1 MCVGV
6 FVCLVL
12 CVSLGCLCDCV
23 YFIRVTVSCVF
34 VCEHLTVCECA
45 AGAGWA
51 LAGLPFI
58 SEVGEAREGCSVA
71 ACERGGGGAKG
82 PPPPSL

>member
-6 FVCLVL
+6 FVCVCN
-12 CVSLGCLCDCV
+12 CVYMCVWFCVCLLGRLCDCV

-34 VCEHLTVCECA
+34 VCERLSVCECA
-45 AGAGWA
+45 AGVGWG

-58 SEVGEAREGCSVA
+58 SELGEAWEGCSVA
-71 ACERGGGGAKG
+71 A
-82 PPPPSL
+82 